1 MKKIV
6 KEKKI
11 NFFIMEL
18 MTLQTEELKRTQGI
32 NSKKS
37 VFSKTVLCLI
47 FCITLINLLYLFLT
61 KMDSNHFDKILEKF
75 MNSTL

>member
-1 MKKIV
+1 
-6 KEKKI
+6 
-11 NFFIMEL
+11 MEL

-61 KMDSNHFDKILEKF
+61 KLDSNHFDKILEKF